1 MLLEFAALATGV
13 GHVTNIAK
21 TLLDAHDQAERDAL
35 RIELGGAILETQAKM
50 FEVQALYGKQ
60 LEVNETLKKQL
71 VIYERWEQKSARY
84 SLQELAPGIVAYTI
98 KPGAAAGEPK
108 HWLCPT
114 CYDERKTSILHPDAE
129 GSDVWECPRG
139 CPHLIVGPR

>member
-1 MLLEFAALATGV
+1 MLLEFAALATGL

-21 TLLDAHDQAERDAL
+21 TLLDARDQAERDAL
-35 RIELGGAILETQAKM
+35 RIELGGAILETQSKM
-50 FEVQALYGKQ
+50 HEVQALYGKQ
-60 LEVNETLKKQL
+60 LELNESLKKQL
-71 VIYERWEQKSARY
+71 IAYDHGEQKSARY

-98 KPGAAAGEPK
+98 KPDAAPGEPK

-114 CYDERKTSILHPDAE
+114 CYDERKTSILHLDSP

-139 CPHLIVGPR
+139 CPHIITGER